1 MRIEATSVDDYLS
14 KLPED
19 RIEPMT
25 RLREVI
31 NANLPDGF
39 VETLGYGM
47 PAWVVPHSLYPGGY
61 HCDPKLPLPF
71 LNIASQ
77 KRHMALYHMGLYAN
91 EPLMEWFVGEYPNH
105 APVKLD
111 MGKSCVRFKKPAHI
125 PFDLIGELVTKMT
138 PQAWIDIYESAVKR

>member
-25 RLREVI
+25 RLRAVI
-31 NANLPDGF
+31 NDNLPDGF

-71 LNIASQ
+71 LSIASQ
-77 KRHMALYHMGLYAN
+77 KRHMAFYHMGLYAD
-91 EPLMEWFVGEYPNH
+91 EALMEWFVGEYPKH

-125 PFDLIGELVTKMT
+125 PYDLLGELVARVT
-138 PQAWIDIYESAVKR
+138 PQDWIALYERAVKR